1 MNYCKKCIMPDTRP
15 DQYLNEDGIC
25 NACLSFE
32 NQKKIDWDARAN
44 QLNELIEEKKL
55 RNKNGWNCVVPGS
68 GGKDST
74 YQALWA
80 KSKGLNP
87 ILVTATTCD
96 LSYLGRKNLDN
107 LKALGFDTV
116 EISNKPDIR
125 AKLNKTCID
134 LIGDISWP
142 EHVSI
147 FTAPIRFALNYK
159 IPLILYGENPQI
171 EYGGPE
177 KSLSNY
183 ELDRKWLEEF
193 GGLIGLRVTDL
204 MEIHNFS
211 KKDLSIYD
219 YPSQEELKQ
228 FPIKS
233 IFLGYFEMWDSI
245 RNFEQAKKNGFLSY
259 DKGLEGCFF
268 NFEKLDNY
276 QHGIHDYFKFLKFG
290 FARATDQLCY
300 SIRRNLIS
308 REEAI
313 KKVKKLEGYF
323 PKSYMGKNLKEILK
337 KIDLSLEDF
346 EKICDRFTNKKI
358 FKCDQ
363 GGNLIKDEKGNLI
376 KSFNIN

>member
-1 MNYCKKCIMPDTRP
+1 MKK
-15 DQYLNEDGIC
+15 N
-25 NACLSFE
+25 
-32 NQKKIDWDARAN
+32 KKVDWTKRA
-44 QLNELIEEKKL
+44 QELDKIINSTKS
-55 RNKNGWNCVVPGS
+55 KNTNWDCVIPSS

-276 QHGIHDYFKFLKFG
+276 QHGIHDYFKFLKYG
-290 FARATDQLCY
+290 FSRATDQVAWKLRDKKI
-300 SIRRNLIS
+300 SI
-308 REEAI
+308 EEG
-313 KKVKKLEGYF
+313 KKIIFANDGNYPHYYLGKKLE
-323 PKSYMGKNLKEILK
+323 NILSDIEMTVEQFD
-337 KIDLSLEDF
+337 KIA
-346 EKICDRFTNKKI
+346 DRFTNKKL
-358 FKCDQ
+358 FELDNSGALKR
-363 GGNLIKDEKGNLI
+363 NNNKKLYLKDYG
-376 KSFNIN
+376 F

>member
-1 MNYCKKCIMPDTRP
+1 MKYCKKCIMPDTRP
-15 DQYLNEDGIC
+15 DQIFNEHGVC

-32 NQKKIDWDARAN
+32 KNKKVYWTKRAQELDKIINSTKSKNTNWD
-44 QLNELIEEKKL
+44 
-55 RNKNGWNCVVPGS
+55 CVIPSS

-268 NFEKLDNY
+268 NFEKLDKY
-276 QHGIHDYFKFLKFG
+276 QQGSHDYFKFLKFG

-337 KIDLSLEDF
+337 KIDLPLEDF